1 MADSPQTP
9 RSTLRGLSRLSIDAV
24 REMTHLI
31 EAMHHTILRVPGIV
45 GKAPHGP
52 TPGIAGL
59 VYRSIRG
66 VNSLVGD
73 TLDVLLERLE
83 PLLGEARSGPAG
95 EAGLA
100 ALNGVL
106 GDYLVAT
113 RNPLAIP
120 MSFRSAGRT
129 LPLQQ
134 AALQAGIER
143 HTGRLLVLVHGLC
156 MNDLQWTPSVAG
168 QQREADQKSVPSADL
183 AALLA
188 REAGY
193 TPVYLHYNSG
203 RHISSNG
210 REFSAQLEQLLAQ
223 WPVPVESLTLIGHS
237 MGGLVCRSAC
247 HYAAIDKHQWP
258 RHLRALV
265 FLGTPHHGA
274 PLERGGNWVDRALG
288 ISPYTQPFSRLG
300 KMRSAGITDLRF
312 GYLVDEDWEGRDRF
326 ERSREPGLSSPLPA
340 GVPCFAIAAT
350 TGKLIGDLSDRLLG
364 DGLVPVSSAL
374 GMHADAK
381 LALPIPPE
389 RQWVAC
395 GLDHWDLL
403 THPSVHDQIR
413 RWLAPLSP

>member
-1 MADSPQTP
+1 MTRSLHTS

-24 REMTHLI
+24 REMTHLV
-31 EAMHHTILRVPGIV
+31 EAMHHTIVRVPGIV

-52 TPGIAGL
+52 TRGITGF

-66 VNSLVGD
+66 VNSLVGE
-73 TLDVLLERLE
+73 TLDVLLERIE
-83 PLLGEARSGPAG
+83 PLLGGTESAPAG

-106 GDYLVAT
+106 GDYLLAT
-113 RNPLAIP
+113 RNPLAIS
-120 MSFRSAGRT
+120 MSLRSAGRT
-129 LPLQQ
+129 LPLQRDALT
-134 AALQAGIER
+134 AAIER
-143 HTGRLLVLVHGLC
+143 PTGKLLVLVHGLC
-156 MNDLQWTPSVAG
+156 MNDLQWTPPLSDPLSAG
-168 QQREADQKSVPSADL
+168 DQELVNSADL

-188 REAGY
+188 HDAGY

-237 MGGLVCRSAC
+237 MGGLVSRSAC
-247 HYAAIDKHQWP
+247 HYAAIDKHRWLQ
-258 RHLRALV
+258 HLRALV

-274 PLERGGNWVDRALG
+274 PLERGGNWVDTVLG
-288 ISPYTQPFSRLG
+288 ISPYTMPFSRLG

-312 GYLVDEDWEGRDRF
+312 GYLIDEDWEGRDRF
-326 ERSREPGLSSPLPA
+326 EPSRDARLSVSLPA
-340 GVPCFAIAAT
+340 AVPCFAIAAT
-350 TGKLIGDLSDRLLG
+350 TGKQRGDLSDRLLG

-374 GMHADAK
+374 GRHADAE
-381 LALPIPPE
+381 LTLPIPTE
-389 RQWVAC
+389 QQWVAY
-395 GLDHWDLL
+395 GLNHWNLL

-413 RWLAPLSP
+413 RWLETQSP